1 MKEKLSTVLQR
12 GIIVWLLVMVVETLH
27 GTARRILLEP
37 LLGDLVARQISV
49 VTGSVIILAITFIF
63 VRWLKGTE
71 KLDFLL
77 VGTVWVGLTLAFEIV
92 IGRLVMNVTWE
103 QIVSDYDL
111 IHGGLMPL
119 GLLVMLFAPLMTA
132 KVTDE
137 I

>member
-1 MKEKLSTVLQR
+1 MREQLSTVLRR
-12 GIIVWLLVMVVETLH
+12 GIIVWLLIMGVETLH

-49 VTGSVIILAITFIF
+49 VTGSVLILAVTFIF
-63 VRWLKGTE
+63 IRWLKGTG
-71 KLDFLL
+71 KLDFLF
-77 VGTVWVGLTLAFEIV
+77 VGTVWVGLTLAFEIA

-103 QIVSDYDL
+103 RIVSDYDL